1 MWDDMRL
8 LYTNVVYF
16 SVVKFSWLKYS
27 NTVGI

>member
-16 SVVKFSWLKYS
+16 SVVKFSWLKY
-27 NTVGI
+27 NNIV